1 MTRIYAFR
9 HGESVCNLETHK
21 IGGQSNWAELTA
33 RGRRQAL
40 LAGEWIAENIPNVDF
55 AVSSTAVRTQQTG
68 KIALLTAGLELHL
81 ELYDD
86 LLELSQGPFEGMPRD
101 VVYTPDRMLE
111 IERDGFDFKLP
122 GAESMRDVGIRKGN
136 RLKKIARKRPNQVGI
151 AFIHGTGIRSVAGL
165 ALGMTHLETYKTPTD
180 NLSLTT
186 LDIEDNL
193 ITVLE
198 IGRQVI
204 PNVPANFTN

>member
-9 HGESVCNLETHK
+9 HGESVCNLETHL
-21 IGGQSNWAELTA
+21 IGGQSNWAELTP
-33 RGRRQAL
+33 RGRRQAF
-40 LAGEWIAENIPNVDF
+40 LAGEWIAENLSDIDF

-68 KIALLTAGLELHL
+68 KIALQSAGLAHEL

-86 LLELSQGPFEGMPRD
+86 LLELSQGSFEGMPRNE
-101 VVYTPDRMLE
+101 VYTPERILE

-122 GAESMRDVGIRKGN
+122 GAESMRDVGVRKG
-136 RLKKIARKRPNQVGI
+136 RCLIEIAEKHPDATGV

-165 ALGMTHLETYKTPTD
+165 WLGMTHLETYRTPSD

-186 LDIEDNL
+186 LDIEDGK
-193 ITVLE
+193 IAVLG
-198 IGRQVI
+198 IGQQVI
-204 PNVPANFTN
+204 EDVPAGYVS

>member
-40 LAGEWIAENIPNVDF
+40 LAGEWIAEHIPNIDF

-68 KIALLTAGLELHL
+68 QIALLSAGLELHL

-86 LLELSQGPFEGMPRD
+86 LLELSQGSFEGMPRD
-101 VVYTPDRMLE
+101 DVYTPDRMLE

-136 RLKKIARKRPNQVGI
+136 RLKKIARKHPNQIGI

-186 LDIEDNL
+186 LDIEDDRIN
-193 ITVLE
+193 VLE
-198 IGRQVI
+198 IGRPVI
-204 PNVPANFTN
+204 PHVPANFTS

>member
-9 HGESVCNLETHK
+9 HGESVCNLETHL
-21 IGGQSNWAELTA
+21 IGGQSNWAPLTA
-33 RGRRQAL
+33 RGRKQSQ
-40 LAGEWIAENIPNVDF
+40 LAGEWIAANIPNIDF

-68 KIALLTAGLELHL
+68 KIALSSAGLELEL

-101 VVYTPDRMLE
+101 EVYTPERMIE
-111 IERDGFDFKLP
+111 IQRDGFDFKLP
-122 GAESMRDVGIRKGN
+122 DAESMRDVGTRKGN
-136 RLKKIARKRPNQVGI
+136 CLIEIAQKFPDQTGV

-165 ALGMTHLETYKTPTD
+165 WLGMTHLETHRTPTD

-186 LDIEDNL
+186 LDIEDG
-193 ITVLE
+193 IIDVLE

-204 PNVPANFTN
+204 ANVPATITN